1 MVWLELSRHQGQKFL
16 GVKKE
21 LYSQN
26 SNWLR
31 RTLKFWMPKEHLHIY
46 IYSCCLTIDASLLQV
61 KEWVSVFS
69 QKDGWITKPTFYNAG
84 VKELTFKK
92 TKKSQILGRRCF
104 SEGRWTIEQSPSDR
118 FHISQQ
124 SVCCFLFFGRC
135 FFFGGWSIYEQNS
148 CFWGEHRVA
157 TRVEYKAFK
166 QYKAFKPQLTT
177 TEQ

>member
-104 SEGRWTIEQSPSDR
+104 SEGRYEPLSNRRPTA
-118 FHISQQ
+118 
-124 SVCCFLFFGRC
+124 
-135 FFFGGWSIYEQNS
+135 SIYHSNLYVVFCSLEGVF
-148 CFWGEHRVA
+148 FWRVKYLRTKFLLLGRTPCCY
-157 TRVEYKAFK
+157 TRWV
-166 QYKAFKPQLTT
+166 
-177 TEQ
+177 